1 MTSPSGATTPSKLS
15 RDAGRRRV
23 AVLGAG
29 SWGTALAAVLARNG
43 HDTMLWARE
52 REVAAAIRSA
62 RTNEAFLPG
71 VELPGGLDATS
82 SLAEALDRRD
92 VIVSVVPAQF
102 TAAVWAEAAGL
113 APDDAQIV
121 SASKGIEVATLR
133 RMDEVFEHALGMD
146 VRQRFAVLS
155 GPSFALEVARE
166 QPTAVVAA
174 SENHELAAA
183 VQSLFTNHDF
193 RVYTHSDVIGVEL
206 GGALKNVMAV
216 AAGVASGLG
225 FEHNTRAALITRGLD
240 EITRLGVALGARRET
255 FAGLT
260 GLGDLVLTCTGDLS
274 RNRTVGMRLGRGE
287 SLDDILGEMRSVAE
301 GVQTV
306 RAVTRLARDHGVEMP
321 IAEEVRA
328 MLVDGRPPLEA
339 LTNLMTRHPRSEEW
353 S

>member
-1 MTSPSGATTPSKLS
+1 
-15 RDAGRRRV
+15 
-23 AVLGAG
+23 
-29 SWGTALAAVLARNG
+29 
-43 HDTMLWARE
+43 
-52 REVAAAIRSA
+52 
-62 RTNEAFLPG
+62 
-71 VELPGGLDATS
+71 
-82 SLAEALDRRD
+82 
-92 VIVSVVPAQF
+92 
-102 TAAVWAEAAGL
+102 
-113 APDDAQIV
+113 
-121 SASKGIEVATLR
+121 
-133 RMDEVFEHALGMD
+133 
-146 VRQRFAVLS
+146 
-155 GPSFALEVARE
+155 
-166 QPTAVVAA
+166 
-174 SENHELAAA
+174 
-183 VQSLFTNHDF
+183 
-193 RVYTHSDVIGVEL
+193 
-206 GGALKNVMAV
+206 MAV